1 MSNPLSELVHVT
13 SETGFV
19 PQQSEPESKRFVFFY
34 TITIHNDSNQACQLL
49 SRHWVI
55 QDSNRKI
62 EEVYGEGVIGE
73 QPVIQP
79 GESYQ
84 YTSGAVLETEIGT
97 MEGRYFMACKSDPNK
112 IDNSAVEFEI
122 IVPRFTLSVPRTL
135 H

>member
-1 MSNPLSELVHVT
+1 MSNHLSDLIRVT

-34 TITIHNDSNQACQLL
+34 TITILNESNQACQLL

-55 QDSNRKI
+55 QDSNRKV

-97 MEGRYFMACKSDPNK
+97 MEGRYFMVCKSDPST
-112 IDNSAVEFEI
+112 IDKSAVEFEI
-122 IVPRFTLSVPRTL
+122 MVPRFTLSVPRTL